1 MSSMRIAVTNGGPG
15 QSGEPAMVRVD
26 ETDSHWQSMV
36 MERKENGSESQGPSL
51 LGEVFAVT
59 SGNRQADSARQRQ
72 AVQELHAR
80 LASPEFA
87 AQITGIFFEA
97 KRAALAEPK

>member
-1 MSSMRIAVTNGGPG
+1 MERQKNGG
-15 QSGEPAMVRVD
+15 
-26 ETDSHWQSMV
+26 
-36 MERKENGSESQGPSL
+36 ESQSASL

-59 SGNRQADSARQRQ
+59 SGNGHADPTLQAQ

-87 AQITGIFFEA
+87 AQMTGIFFEA
-97 KRAALAEPK
+97 KRAALTESK